1 MNLLTTKELS
11 DKLNVHPETIR
22 RMVKRGQIPFI
33 KLSEKEF
40 RFNLENVIK
49 ALEEGAQWLHFP

>member
-1 MNLLTTKELS
+1 MNMLTTKELS

-49 ALEEGAQWLHFP
+49 ALEEGAQ